1 MARSLLF
8 RSLSLHRMFN
18 GRALQAAK
26 LALYSRGL
34 ASGAFYHHSGP
45 VDIERVDFWIVL
57 PGDYGYDS
65 AETVSGSVRLYGEC

>member
-1 MARSLLF
+1 MKRSLF
-8 RSLSLHRMFN
+8 FHRVFN
-18 GRALQAAK
+18 ASALKSAR

-34 ASGAFYHHSGP
+34 ASGAFHHHSGP

-65 AETVSGSVRLYGEC
+65 AETISGSVRLYGEC

>member
-1 MARSLLF
+1 MTRSLLF
-8 RSLSLHRMFN
+8 HRVFN
-18 GRALQAAK
+18 ASALKSAK

-34 ASGAFYHHSGP
+34 ESGAFYHHSGP
-45 VDIERVDFWIVL
+45 VDIERVDYWIVL